1 MTGSTP
7 RFALTTLNKGDG
19 LSADDYA
26 FGHGNRLQLD
36 RLLEQV
42 IENHH
47 HTGIPAPNT
56 PGPAVV
62 TRVQPTGGIL
72 AANQAIFYKTA
83 LVDPRGQEYVASQ
96 PAIVLTPTTLPTPE
110 PPVLSQIRGGGLLPG
125 DFIYQL
131 SVYTEDTSY
140 ETTLSRPTSGTLALG
155 NQWTIALPA
164 LPAGATGWNIYRKGP
179 TDLEPVFLTST
190 TSSGPW
196 VDDGTGRPKSYR
208 TAPTANTTS
217 SMNSVVIGNDY
228 DDILPSGYTLKIYRT
243 LDQGEWS
250 ASLVTRVAT
259 LPFTDTGHATQTG
272 APLARSAALG
282 GAPKIR
288 FFENTI
294 GILPPSAYTTAR
306 VTTFTS
312 AGPVTAGLSPWQ
324 WICEYDDAAIVSIRA
339 ALGRGSSP
347 AAYPVKA
354 TVRLRRQGATD
365 WVPLQTT
372 SWDPPR
378 EISATVEVGG
388 TIGNRVNVVSSDL
401 NTRLHRGDALRAVVL
416 QSGGGAT
423 PTDSDLTLTVTM
435 LVRNGT
441 ATTTHVWK
449 DD

>member
-1 MTGSTP
+1 MTASTP

-26 FGHGNRLQLD
+26 FGRGNRLQLD
-36 RLLEQV
+36 RLLLQV

-47 HTGIPAPNT
+47 HTGILAPNT
-56 PGPAVV
+56 PGPATSTKV
-62 TRVQPTGGIL
+62 TPTGGVFP
-72 AANQAIFYKTA
+72 ANHAIFYKTA

-96 PAIVLTPTTLPTPE
+96 PAIVITPPTLPAPE
-110 PPVLSQIRGGGLLPG
+110 PPVLTQARGGVLLPG
-125 DFIYQL
+125 DYIYQL

-140 ETTLSRPTSGTLALG
+140 ETTLSRPTTSTLAEA

-179 TDLEPVFLTST
+179 TDLEPMFLAST
-190 TSSGPW
+190 TNSGPW
-196 VDDGTGRPKSYR
+196 LDNGTGKPQPYR

-217 SMNSVVIGNDY
+217 SMNAVIVGIDGETV
-228 DDILPSGYTLKIYRT
+228 PSGYTLKIYRT
-243 LDQGEWS
+243 LDQGDWS
-250 ASLVTRVAT
+250 SSLVTRVAT
-259 LPFTDTGHATQTG
+259 LPYTDTGHATQSG
-272 APLARSAALG
+272 VPLARSAALG

-294 GILPPSAYTTAR
+294 GTLPPSSYTTPRIA
-306 VTTFTS
+306 TFTL

-324 WICEYDDAAIVSIRA
+324 WVCEYDEAVIVSLRA
-339 ALGRGSSP
+339 TLGRGFWP

-354 TVRLRRQGATD
+354 TVRLRREGEAD
-365 WVPLQTT
+365 WVPLLTT

-378 EISATVEVGG
+378 EISATVEVGSS
-388 TIGNRVNVVSSDL
+388 IGNRVNIASSDL
-401 NTRLHRGDALRAVVL
+401 NTRLYRGDALRAVVL
-416 QSGGGAT
+416 QAGGGAT
-423 PTDSDLTLTVTM
+423 PTDSDLSLMVTM
-435 LVRNGT
+435 LAHNGT